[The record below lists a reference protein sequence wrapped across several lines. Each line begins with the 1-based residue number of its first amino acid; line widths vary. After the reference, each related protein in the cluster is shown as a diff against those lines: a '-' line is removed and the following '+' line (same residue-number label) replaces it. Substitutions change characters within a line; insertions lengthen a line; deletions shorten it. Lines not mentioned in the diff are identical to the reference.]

1 MRAMDGQRHGWS
13 DGVRVQR
20 RPPFAWRM
28 QWRQWGTTL
37 IQTITILIIL
47 THHSR
52 EGVVVVVEVASA
64 RHNPL

>member
-1 MRAMDGQRHGWS
+1 MAMDGRRRGWR

-28 QWRQWGTTL
+28 RSRQWGTTL
-37 IQTITILIIL
+37 IQTITIIIIL

-52 EGVVVVVEVASA
+52 EGVEVEVEVASA

>member
-1 MRAMDGQRHGWS
+1 MAMDGRRRGWR

-28 QWRQWGTTL
+28 RSRQWGTTL
-37 IQTITILIIL
+37 IQTITIIIIL

-52 EGVVVVVEVASA
+52 EGVEVVEVASA